1 MSIEYKAQDDR
12 LIISASIDISPDAI
26 ARAKLSSTGKTRI
39 VESSGRVIVAV
50 VAGKQVSVTLNVM
63 RER

>member
-1 MSIEYKAQDDR
+1 MSIEYKVQDDR
-12 LIISASIDISPDAI
+12 LLISASINISPDAI

-50 VAGKQVSVTLNVM
+50 VAGKQVSFTLNVM

>member
-1 MSIEYKAQDDR
+1 MQDER

-50 VAGKQVSVTLNVM
+50 VADKQVSFTLNVM

>member
-1 MSIEYKAQDDR
+1 MSVEYKVQGDR
-12 LIISASIDISPDAI
+12 LIINASIDISPRP

-39 VESSGRVIVAV
+39 VESSGRLTAAV
-50 VAGKQVSVTLNVM
+50 VAGKRVSFTLNVM

>member
-1 MSIEYKAQDDR
+1 MSIEYEVQGDR
-12 LIISASIDISPDAI
+12 LIINASIDISPDAI

-39 VESSGRVIVAV
+39 VETSGRLTVAE
-50 VAGKQVSVTLNVM
+50 VAGKRVSFTLNVM

>member
-1 MSIEYKAQDDR
+1 MSIEYKVQDDR
-12 LIISASIDISPDAI
+12 LLISASIDISPDAI

-39 VESSGRVIVAV
+39 VESSGRVIVTV
-50 VAGKQVSVTLNVM
+50 VAGKQVSFTLNVM

>member
-1 MSIEYKAQDDR
+1 MSVDYKVQGNR
-12 LIISASIDISPDAI
+12 LIINASIDISPDAV

-39 VESSGRVIVAV
+39 VESSGRLTVAV
-50 VAGKQVSVTLNVM
+50 VAGKRVSFTLNVM

>member
-1 MSIEYKAQDDR
+1 MSIEYKVQGDR
-12 LIISASIDISPDAI
+12 LIINASVDTAPDAT

-39 VESSGRVIVAV
+39 VESSGRLTVSV
-50 VAGKQVSVTLNVM
+50 VAGKRVSFTLNVM